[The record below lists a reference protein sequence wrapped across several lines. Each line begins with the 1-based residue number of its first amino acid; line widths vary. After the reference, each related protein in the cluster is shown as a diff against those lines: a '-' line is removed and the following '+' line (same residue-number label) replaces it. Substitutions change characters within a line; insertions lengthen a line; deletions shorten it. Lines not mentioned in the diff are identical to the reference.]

1 MRTGPTVGMGV
12 RCQSQ
17 GYGRVW
23 GLPGHPAPSDLPQ
36 QMWDPTQKTMQPTSL
51 KAPHGHKVTQTSQN
65 NWVPSGPQNG
75 FARLSPCQTG
85 SVRTS

>member
-1 MRTGPTVGMGV
+1 MQPLGASSLPEALTACLPAVPELWSGGHMRTGPTVGMGV

-36 QMWDPTQKTMQPTSL
+36 QMGDPTGVPTKDHAAYFS
-51 KAPHGHKVTQTSQN
+51 
-65 NWVPSGPQNG
+65 
-75 FARLSPCQTG
+75 
-85 SVRTS
+85 